1 MIYLVIKKTNSD
13 EFTIILNNYDINIKE
28 IKDDLKPTLKEVF
41 LDLKELSSGYYEVE
55 AFIDKNYGMV
65 LEIIKEDNGLFNL
78 KEEVDLRIII
88 NKKAV
93 FLFKV
98 EDYFSLGNKD
108 VKKYYFDNNFYY
120 ELKNEISTRNLAK
133 LMENSELIYGDEAK
147 YIREYG
153 KVV

>member
-1 MIYLVIKKTNSD
+1 VIYLVIKKTNSD
-13 EFTIILNNYDINIKE
+13 EFTIILNNYDVNIKE
-28 IKDDLKPTLKEVF
+28 VKHNLKFTLKEIF

-55 AFIDKNYGMV
+55 AFIDKNYGMI
-65 LEIIKEDNGLFNL
+65 LEIIKEDSGLFNL

-88 NKKAV
+88 NKEAV

-98 EDYFSLGNKD
+98 EDYFLLGNKD
-108 VKKYYFDNNFYY
+108 VNKYYFNDNFYY
-120 ELKNEISTRNLAK
+120 ELKDEITTRNLAK

-147 YIREYG
+147 CIREYG